1 MCLSSIFGHED
12 KNIDPIIGHLFTA
25 AYVICPLFGERLEGD
40 RPHSDRKY
48 LYLKFQYF
56 LVV

>member
-48 LYLKFQYF
+48 LYLKS
-56 LVV
+56 VDS